1 MEIAPPNNSV
11 GRSTQP
17 LAHMRRRAEI
27 LQELARFESPIEPLL
42 RELRSFGWD
51 WTGEPLLVLTKADF
65 LRVIDRFL
73 VGQISP
79 AQL

>member
-1 MEIAPPNNSV
+1 
-11 GRSTQP
+11 
-17 LAHMRRRAEI
+17 MRRRAEI
-27 LQELARFESPIEPLL
+27 LQELARFESPIKPLL